1 MLNISQM
8 YFVKFNIFTRF
19 ILHVRNVLENL
30 EKVEPKKPSIVTFD
44 TIPVIWIVLLQ
55 YNKNKNK
62 LRLTLFL
69 IHNTQMHV
77 YDMHLSV
84 VYPFFILNVYKFES
98 ISLFS
103 RMRL

>member
-1 MLNISQM
+1 M

-19 ILHVRNVLENL
+19 ILCKRNALENL
-30 EKVEPKKPSIVTFD
+30 EKVEPKKPSIATFD

-69 IHNTQMHV
+69 IHNIQMHV
-77 YDMHLSV
+77 YDMHLSI
-84 VYPFFILNVYKFES
+84 VYSFFYPQRV
-98 ISLFS
+98 
-103 RMRL
+103 